1 MKHALGGRVMAQAR
15 GVVGRFVESTVR
27 QIVRPIVRPS
37 VGLIGNLIAMAAL
50 TVGLA
55 ACSKTD
61 PPPPVQRLPA
71 PEVPEFTVLATS
83 DLRDVQPLEDMV
95 LKATGVKLK
104 FRFGGTMESTEAV
117 LNGEAKAAAAWFANA
132 KYLLSSP
139 QGQQRVK
146 LQEKIML
153 SPIVIGVSESEAR
166 KHGWTQPNL
175 KMTWK
180 DVADAAKDGK
190 LKYAISN
197 PATSNQGFMALM
209 GVVAAAG
216 GKSEALAAADV
227 NRGAIADFLKGYK
240 IPGDNSSYLAEQFV
254 LFQGSKVN
262 AFINYESWVLSLNA
276 GGKLREKL
284 HIIYPFEGVSTADYP
299 FMLLEEGQRDDY
311 QKVADYLKGD
321 AAQTWLARQTLRR
334 PIKPDIAA
342 KVEDVLPRIGLQVEL
357 PFSPDRALADG
368 LIAAYLNEFRL
379 PIAST
384 FVLDTSGSMQG
395 ERRKQL
401 VQAMHYIAGVDSS
414 LTGRIAKLTNRE
426 RVWLQPFQS
435 TPYGLKRFEVPALAT
450 VARGVAEQADSQAKQ
465 RVLAEVRDFAEGLE
479 MKGGTALYD
488 AVLVSL
494 QNMLRE
500 KQQSPGYQ
508 YSVVAFTDG
517 ENTVGRKIED
527 FKRDYAALPEDV
539 RGIPVFWVLFGE
551 ANEAALQELAKITGG
566 QVFDARK
573 RSLYSVFKDIRAYQ

>member
-1 MKHALGGRVMAQAR
+1 MTKT
-15 GVVGRFVESTVR
+15 RFA
-27 QIVRPIVRPS
+27 P
-37 VGLIGNLIAMAAL
+37 LAAAL
-50 TVGLA
+50 LA
-55 ACSKTD
+55 TLVATLTACGKNE
-61 PPPPVQRLPA
+61 PPPPPPKPA
-71 PEVPEFTVLATS
+71 AEVPEFTVIATS
-83 DLRDVQPLEDMV
+83 DLRDVQPLEEMV
-95 LKATGVKLK
+95 RKATGVKLK

-117 LNGEAKAAAAWFANA
+117 LTGEANAAAAWFANA

-153 SPIVIGVSESEAR
+153 SPIVIGVSESDAR
-166 KHGWTQPNL
+166 KYGWTKPDV

-180 DVADAAKDGK
+180 DVADAARAGK
-190 LKYAISN
+190 LTYAIAN

-216 GKSEALAAADV
+216 GKSEALSAADV

-240 IPGDNSSYLAEQFV
+240 IPGDNSTYLAEQFA
-254 LFQGSKVN
+254 LHQGTKVN
-262 AFINYESWVLSLNA
+262 AFINYESWILSLNA

-284 HIIYPFEGVSTADYP
+284 HPIYPFEGVSTADYP
-299 FMLLEEGQRDDY
+299 FMLLEEGRRTDY
-311 QKVADYLKGD
+311 LKVVEYLKGD

-334 PIKPDIAA
+334 PIRQEVAA
-342 KVEDVLPRIGLQVEL
+342 RVEDLLPRQGLQVEL

-368 LIAAYLNEFRL
+368 LIAAYLNEFRA

-395 ERRKQL
+395 ARREQL
-401 VQAMHYIAGVDSS
+401 VQAMHYIAGADNS

-426 RVWLQPFQS
+426 RVWLQPFS
-435 TPYGLKRFEVPALAT
+435 ATPYGLRRFEIPASAT
-450 VARGVAEQADSQAKQ
+450 VARGVAEQADSNAKQ
-465 RVLAEVRDFAEGLE
+465 RVLADVRSYAEELQ

-488 AVLVSL
+488 AVYVSL

-500 KQQSPGYQ
+500 REKSPGYQ

-517 ENTVGRKIED
+517 ENTAGRKIED

-551 ANEAALQELAKITGG
+551 ANEAALKDLAKLTGG

>member
-1 MKHALGGRVMAQAR
+1 MKKIRLVAMT
-15 GVVGRFVESTVR
+15 S
-27 QIVRPIVRPS
+27 I
-37 VGLIGNLIAMAAL
+37 LIAA
-50 TVGLA
+50 LA
-55 ACSKTD
+55 ACGKQE
-61 PPPPVQRLPA
+61 PPPPPPKPA
-71 PEVPEFTVLATS
+71 AEVPEFAVIATS
-83 DLRDVQPLEDMV
+83 DLRDVQPLEEMV
-95 LKATGVKLK
+95 FRATGVKLK
-104 FRFGGTMESTEAV
+104 FHFGGTMESTEAV

-139 QGQQRVK
+139 QGQSRVK

-153 SPIVIGVSESEAR
+153 SPIVIGVSESDAR
-166 KHGWTQPNL
+166 KYGWTKPDL

-180 DVADAAKDGK
+180 DIADAAKAGK
-190 LKYAISN
+190 LTYAISN

-216 GKSEALAAADV
+216 GKSEALSAADV

-240 IPGDNSSYLAEQFV
+240 IPGDNSTYLAEQFTRY
-254 LFQGSKVN
+254 QGTKVN

-284 HIIYPFEGVSTADYP
+284 HPIYPFEGISTAEYP
-299 FMLLEEGQRDDY
+299 FMLLDEGRRADY
-311 QKVADYLKGD
+311 LKVTEYLKGD

-334 PIKPDIAA
+334 PIKTEVAA
-342 KVEDVLPRIGLQVEL
+342 KVEDLLPRQGLQVEL

-379 PIAST
+379 PVAST

-395 ERRKQL
+395 VRRQQL
-401 VQAMHYIAGVDSS
+401 VEAIHYIAGADNS

-426 RVWLQPFQS
+426 RVWLQPFNS
-435 TPYGLKRFEVPALAT
+435 TPYGLRRFEIPASAA
-450 VARGVAEQADSQAKQ
+450 VAQGVAEQADSEAKQ
-465 RVLAEVRDFAEGLE
+465 RVLADVRAFVEGLE

-500 KQQSPGYQ
+500 RQKSPGYQ

-517 ENTVGRKIED
+517 ENTAGRKLED

-551 ANEAALQELAKITGG
+551 GNEAALKELAKLTGG